1 MELLVLHKAIKKPP
15 RSDERDGEL
24 FCGTEAT
31 AAERVWYNGGKVY
44 AIGAQIT
51 DASKGDLYVAFAEAA
66 TGVGVISSFSNANV
80 LANSNNGR
88 YSAIAIFTATEDGTV
103 SVTANF
109 SSNGYTNYLMIY
121 KVIF

>member
-1 MELLVLHKAIKKPP
+1 M
-15 RSDERDGEL
+15 
-24 FCGTEAT
+24 
-31 AAERVWYNGGKVY
+31 
-44 AIGAQIT
+44 T